1 MSNNKR
7 SGITLKTKYE
17 ILLDI
22 DKGDIEINCFKSFFN
37 FSPLFPVVNSP
48 CYQVICRESSA

>member
-22 DKGDIEINCFKSFFN
+22 DKGDIEINCFKPFFK
-37 FSPLFPVVNSP
+37 FSPIIP
-48 CYQVICRESSA
+48 CCQLSLLSSDLA